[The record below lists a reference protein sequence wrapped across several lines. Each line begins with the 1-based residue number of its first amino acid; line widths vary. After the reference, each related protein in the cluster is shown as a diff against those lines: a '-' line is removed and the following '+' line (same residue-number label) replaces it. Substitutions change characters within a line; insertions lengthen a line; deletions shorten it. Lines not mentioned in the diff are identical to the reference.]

1 MNYNL
6 KWRKESGKMKIAEH
20 RIESQF
26 LVQAEKCH
34 KQAELAWIE
43 GRTMDML
50 RFSDDARELMER
62 YYAAL
67 DALEPP
73 QDSKKFRIHL
83 PLPILDWSLICIVVF
98 LATYGLILFLNS
110 LQGFHK

>member
-1 MNYNL
+1 
-6 KWRKESGKMKIAEH
+6 MKITEH
-20 RIESQF
+20 RTESQF

-43 GRTMDML
+43 RRTMDMI

-67 DALEPP
+67 DAFEPEQESP
-73 QDSKKFRIHL
+73 VKTIEILHITDRLTTFDRIL
-83 PLPILDWSLICIVVF
+83 IGILAFISSW
-98 LATYGLILFLNS
+98 GLIQFLMS
-110 LQGFHK
+110 FVRFSSK

>member
-1 MNYNL
+1 
-6 KWRKESGKMKIAEH
+6 MKIAEH
-20 RIESQF
+20 STESKF

-67 DALEPP
+67 DSLEPP
-73 QDSKKFRIHL
+73 QESKKSPIHF
-83 PLPILDWSLICIVVF
+83 PLPIIDWILICILVF
-98 LATYGLILFLNS
+98 LSTYGLILFLNS
-110 LQGFHK
+110 LQGFLK